1 MIYSNNFL
9 FLAKYQ
15 YTKMSIVSKVDRM
28 AKTQS
33 FNIIHKLQKKERE
46 KKLPVITSLRS
57 FCCKTDL
64 PAQSCK
70 NLINMSL

>member
-1 MIYSNNFL
+1 MVYSNNFL

-33 FNIIHKLQKKERE
+33 FNIIHKLQKKRE
-46 KKLPVITSLRS
+46 KKNYLSSPLYVHFVAKQTYQRSLV
-57 FCCKTDL
+57 K
-64 PAQSCK
+64 
-70 NLINMSL
+70 I